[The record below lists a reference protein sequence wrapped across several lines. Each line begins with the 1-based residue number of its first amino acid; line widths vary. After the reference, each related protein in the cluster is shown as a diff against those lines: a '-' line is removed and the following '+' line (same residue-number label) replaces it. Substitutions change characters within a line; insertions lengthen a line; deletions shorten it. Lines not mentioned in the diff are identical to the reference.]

1 MRIVMRILAIMIA
14 LFAAGMLGLALA
26 APTPAT
32 LPTHIETPTDL
43 ARGEYLTHIGD
54 CEACHTAI
62 GGQPFAGGLAI
73 ETPFGVIWSANITP
87 DPDTGIGRWSDEE
100 FVRAVKQGI
109 RNDGKRLY
117 PAMPFPEFS
126 KVSTEDVLAIRAW
139 LRTLP
144 PVVRR
149 NRPVEFPFP
158 LNVRGVMRI
167 WDLLFFRPHPF
178 QPDPHLD
185 DVQNRGA
192 YLVQGLGHCGACHTP
207 RNVLGASKSREFL
220 HGARYANWYALD
232 LTPDPAS
239 GLGRISPQQIVTL
252 LHDGRT
258 ALTSVTGQMPEV
270 VHYSTQHLSDTD
282 VAAITAYLKSLPAA
296 NADGPSRFDAMAP
309 TYNAAL
315 SGEPMTSGRQ
325 IYLDNCDACHQSS
338 GRGVAD
344 VFSSLAGNPA
354 VLAPDPTQLIH
365 VVLTGASQMP
375 TKSRPTAFT
384 MPEFDARLSD
394 AQVAAVLSFVRNSWG
409 NHASDVSAHDVAKL
423 RSRISR
429 APRSRIDPKD
439 WTSTQQT
446 LYGRNPSD

>member
-1 MRIVMRILAIMIA
+1 MIA
-14 LFAAGMLGLALA
+14 LFASALLGLVLA
-26 APTPAT
+26 TPVAT
-32 LPTHIETPTDL
+32 LPMGGAIPANL

-62 GGQPFAGGLAI
+62 GGEPFAGGLAI

-87 DPDTGIGRWSDEE
+87 DPDTGIGRWSDDE
-100 FVRAVKQGI
+100 FVRAVKLGI

-126 KVSTEDVLAIRAW
+126 KINTEDVLAIRTW

-178 QPDPHLD
+178 EPDPSLD
-185 DVQNRGA
+185 EAQNRGA

-207 RNVLGASKSREFL
+207 RNFFGASKSREFL
-220 HGARYANWYALD
+220 HGAHYVNWYALD

-239 GLGRISPQQIVTL
+239 GLGRIDPQQIVEL

-270 VHYSTQHLSDTD
+270 VHYSTQHLSDAD

-296 NADGPSRFDAMAP
+296 NADGQSRFDAATP
-309 TYNAAL
+309 AFNAAR
-315 SGEPMTSGRQ
+315 SADAMTLGRQ
-325 IYLDNCDACHQSS
+325 IYLDNCNACHLSS

-344 VFSSLAGNPA
+344 VFASLAGNPA

-365 VVLTGASQMP
+365 VVLNGASQLPMQ
-375 TKSRPTAFT
+375 TRPSAFT
-384 MPEFDARLSD
+384 MPEFGARLSD
-394 AQVAAVLSFVRNSWG
+394 AEIAAVLSFVRNSWG
-409 NHASDVSAHDVAKL
+409 NQAADVSTHAVARV
-423 RSRISR
+423 RSRLAR
-429 APRSRIDPKD
+429 APRSRTDPKD
-439 WTSTQQT
+439 WTSTLQA
-446 LYGRNPSD
+446 LYGREPSD